1 MIETRIGRHADI
13 DTGATIG
20 YENTDDAGPV
30 IIADNATIRSGSI
43 IYGDVRIGSE
53 FSTGHDVVV
62 REETTIGDG
71 VTLGTKT
78 VVDGSVEIGS
88 NVSVQTGVYIPPG
101 TTIGDN
107 VFIGPRA
114 VFTNDPYPVRQEVDL
129 EGPTVEDHV
138 SIGANATVLPSVTI
152 GSGSFVAAGAV
163 VDDDVPPDTLALGV
177 PATHRALPDHLAAPN
192 AIA

>member
-1 MIETRIGRHADI
+1 MSETRIGRHAEI
-13 DTGATIG
+13 DGGATIG
-20 YENTDDAGPV
+20 YEYADDAGPV
-30 IIADNATIRSGSI
+30 DIADNAMIRSGSI
-43 IYGDVRIGSE
+43 IYGDVQIGSE
-53 FSTGHDVVV
+53 FTTGHDVIV
-62 REETTIGDG
+62 REDSTVGDR

-88 NVSVQTGVYIPPG
+88 NVSVQTGVYLPPG

-114 VFTNDPYPVRQEVDL
+114 VFTNDPYPVRQEVEL

-138 SIGANATVLPSVTI
+138 SIGANATVLPSVTV
-152 GSGSFVAAGAV
+152 GRGSFVAAGTV
-163 VDDDVPPDTLALGV
+163 VDRDIPADTLALGV
-177 PATHRALPDHLAAPN
+177 PAEHRALPDHLAAPN